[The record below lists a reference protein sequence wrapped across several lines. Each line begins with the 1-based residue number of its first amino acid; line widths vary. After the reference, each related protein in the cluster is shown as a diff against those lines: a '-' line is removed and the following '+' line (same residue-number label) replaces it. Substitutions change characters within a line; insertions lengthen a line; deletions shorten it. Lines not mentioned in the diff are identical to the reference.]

1 MTFTGEDRPDRTM
14 RAVLFERIGD
24 AETVLRQV
32 ELPVPVPAANELLVR
47 VEAAGVNYSDTVR
60 RRGEPYPTSLRPP
73 YVLGGEAVGVV
84 VAQGEGTMGDGV
96 GRRVFV
102 WPDSGCYAEYVAVP
116 ESQAVEVP
124 TDLSA
129 ATLLALGIQGM
140 TAWGALKDAGGL
152 VAGDR
157 VLVWGA
163 AGGVGT
169 MAVQLARILGAGA
182 VLGAAGSESRRS
194 QVARLGGTPVDPTR
208 PDWSPHLRELTDGK
222 GVDVV
227 LQVAAGRS
235 FAQSLDVLAY
245 GGRIVIVGAIADG
258 EGNADLTV
266 AAPRMIAGGIGIRGY
281 FLGHDLATPGFAAS
295 VLGELAGLVRDGRLH
310 VQSHDELVL
319 ADAVAAHTLLEQ
331 RASIGKVVLRVDG

>member
-1 MTFTGEDRPDRTM
+1 MTTDARSAATM
-14 RAVLFERIGD
+14 RAVLFEKVGD
-24 AETVLRQV
+24 AQTALRVV
-32 ELPVPVPAANELLVR
+32 ERPIPVPGPGEVLVR
-47 VEAAGVNYSDTVR
+47 IEAAGVNYSDTVR
-60 RRGEPYPTSLRPP
+60 RRGEPYPTNLRPP
-73 YVLGGEAVGVV
+73 YVLGGEAVGEV
-84 VAQGEGTMGDGV
+84 VAHGDGATAEWD

-102 WPDSGCYAEYVAVP
+102 WPDSGCYAEYVVVAVS
-116 ESQAVEVP
+116 EIAEVP
-124 TDLSA
+124 ADLPA
-129 ATLLALGIQGM
+129 TTLLALGIQGM
-140 TAWGALKDAGGL
+140 TAWGALTDAGRL
-152 VAGDR
+152 VPGDR

-169 MAVQLARILGAGA
+169 MAVQLAQILGAGA

-235 FAQSLDVLAY
+235 FAQSLDGLAY